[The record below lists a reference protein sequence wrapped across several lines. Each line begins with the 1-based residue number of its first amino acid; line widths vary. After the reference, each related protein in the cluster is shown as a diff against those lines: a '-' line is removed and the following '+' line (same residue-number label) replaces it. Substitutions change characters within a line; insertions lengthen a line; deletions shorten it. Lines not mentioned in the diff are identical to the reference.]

1 MDVHPSRELVG
12 SGQRG
17 GRDRKSQAHVRI
29 WSTES
34 LQTLYVFGMG
44 ELDTGVLSV
53 AFSQLNGGSYILAV
67 DGGRESI
74 LSVWQWQWGH
84 LLGKVAVSNC
94 VDPRNNRPK
103 IALNNKS
110 HKISIYRLCKK
121 DFRALPSTHWMIIC

>member
-67 DGGRESI
+67 DAGRESI
-74 LSVWQWQWGH
+74 LSVWVSSTNGMKLAFWVYISNNFTIVLAMAMGTFVGQSC
-84 LLGKVAVSNC
+84 GKKIMSDC
-94 VDPRNNRPK
+94 VE
-103 IALNNKS
+103 L
-110 HKISIYRLCKK
+110 
-121 DFRALPSTHWMIIC
+121 T